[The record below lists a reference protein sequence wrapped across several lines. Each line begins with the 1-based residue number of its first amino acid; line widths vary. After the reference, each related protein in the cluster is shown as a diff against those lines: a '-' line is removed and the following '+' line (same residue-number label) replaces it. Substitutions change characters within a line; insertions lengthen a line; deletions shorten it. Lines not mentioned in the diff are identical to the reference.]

1 MLFHESPELTVHH
14 LDAAGYQ
21 WPFPSACIQ
30 LHVLGAWG
38 GSSPPLAPMKL
49 GYLLPSLG
57 FMCVN
62 SGS

>member
-1 MLFHESPELTVHH
+1 MLFHESPEFAVQC

-30 LHVLGAWG
+30 LQILRAWG
-38 GSSPPLAPMKL
+38 GSSPPLASLKL
-49 GYLLPSLG
+49 GCFLPSVG